1 MDTRRIQEK
10 INELES
16 YLRELSTLLPQH
28 EHDYRDLRTKR
39 ACERTF
45 ELACETLIDV
55 CNLIISQEGYGKP
68 TDSKD
73 SVNRLVRNA
82 VISEDLGNRLRDMIG
97 FRNLL
102 VHRYY
107 TVDDQ
112 QTLNYLK
119 NEMNDFLEFIG
130 AVHTFIKEKSGK

>member
-16 YLRELSTLLPQH
+16 YLRELNTLLPQH
-28 EHDYRDLRTKR
+28 EDAYTDLRTKR
-39 ACERTF
+39 ACEKTF

-73 SVNRLVRNA
+73 SMQRLVKNA

-107 TVDDQ
+107 TVEDQ
-112 QTLNYLK
+112 QAFKYLK
-119 NEMNDFLEFIG
+119 NEMNDFLEFIK
-130 AVHTFIKEKSGK
+130 ALHTFIKEKELS